1 MNAKYIVSIKV
12 EVLMEAYSD
21 VLARLLRFLD
31 AKHISLDDGNN
42 IWVRMFFIL
51 RNQKDTL
58 LEIETMEEAGKAEG
72 MYLLAMNLLDSEYNT
87 GSLKK

>member
-31 AKHISLDDGNN
+31 AKHISLDEENN
-42 IWVRMFFIL
+42 VWVRMFFIL
-51 RNQKDTL
+51 RNQKDML
-58 LEIETMEEAGKAEG
+58 LEIETMEAAGKAEG
-72 MYLLAMNLLDSEYNT
+72 MYLLAKKLLDQKS
-87 GSLKK
+87 

>member
-1 MNAKYIVSIKV
+1 MNVKYVVSIKV

-21 VLARLLRFLD
+21 VLARLLRFLE
-31 AKHISLDDGNN
+31 AKHISLDKENN
-42 IWVRMFFIL
+42 MWVRMFYIL

-72 MYLLAMNLLDSEYNT
+72 MYLLVKKLLDQES
-87 GSLKK
+87 

>member
-1 MNAKYIVSIKV
+1 MNVKYIVSIKV

-31 AKHISLDDGNN
+31 TKHISLDEENN

-72 MYLLAMNLLDSEYNT
+72 MYLLAKNLLDSENNT
-87 GSLKK
+87 GSK

>member
-1 MNAKYIVSIKV
+1 MNIIHR
-12 EVLMEAYSD
+12 YSD

-31 AKHISLDDGNN
+31 AKHISLDEENN

-51 RNQKDTL
+51 RTQKDTL

-72 MYLLAMNLLDSEYNT
+72 MYLLAKNLLDSEYNM
-87 GSLKK
+87 GSLQK